1 MDERDCGMESEDDE
15 NSGGLRGS
23 LSKGT
28 SKEGVEEGDSKVIHD
43 DHLIQDFH
51 DYL

>member
-1 MDERDCGMESEDDE
+1 MESEDDK

-28 SKEGVEEGDSKVIHD
+28 SKEGVEEGDSKLIHD
-43 DHLIQDFH
+43 VFDDQLIQDFH

>member
-1 MDERDCGMESEDDE
+1 MESEDDE
-15 NSGGLRGS
+15 NSGPGLGGS
-23 LSKGT
+23 KSKGT
-28 SKEGVEEGDSKVIHD
+28 SKEGVEEGDSKVILDVFD